1 MRVALK
7 PKKCKSSFI
16 VRDDTEREFLADLNT
31 KANTSACDIID
42 KYLSLWDMRMI
53 ARAVLSA
60 YIKERGMLVAAGED
74 STTAYFMN
82 SAISMAVLKSVL
94 LDAGVDLEVNVL
106 PRSEA
111 QRKYEQL
118 LNQQ

>member
-1 MRVALK
+1 MRVTAKL
-7 PKKCKSSFI
+7 KKCKSSFI
-16 VRDDTEREFLADLNT
+16 VNDATEREFLADLNT
-31 KANTSACDIID
+31 KANVSSLDIIE
-42 KYLSLWDMRMI
+42 KHLNSWDMRMI
-53 ARAVLSA
+53 TRAVLVA

-74 STTAYFMN
+74 STTAYFRN
-82 SAISMAVLKSVL
+82 SVISMTVLKSVL